1 MTGRLSGSYDPYP
14 VLIPWVW
21 IGMNDEEKGHGADHP
36 DNVPSLFPILEPI
49 RENDVQRIVPN
60 TLGDI
65 KGHAVLGA
73 VPARLFSIPF
83 KFHRA
88 LVLTEMYAQKRISSR
103 RAD

>member
-1 MTGRLSGSYDPYP
+1 MTGRLSGSNDPYP

-21 IGMNDEEKGHGADHP
+21 IGMDDKEKGDWAYHP
-36 DNVPSLFPILEPI
+36 DDVPSLFPILEPI
-49 RENDVQRIVPN
+49 WENDVQWIVPN

-88 LVLTEMYAQKRISSR
+88 PS
-103 RAD
+103 